1 MSKENKLHYINIQA
15 EQRQTSKQVK
25 MIQEAYSL
33 IKKK

>member
-15 EQRQTSKQVK
+15 EQGQTSIQVK